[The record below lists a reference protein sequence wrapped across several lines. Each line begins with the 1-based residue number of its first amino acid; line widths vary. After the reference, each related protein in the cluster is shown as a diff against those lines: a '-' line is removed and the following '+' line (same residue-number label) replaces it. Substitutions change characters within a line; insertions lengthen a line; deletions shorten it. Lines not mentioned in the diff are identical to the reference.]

1 MKNLRA
7 IRERQ
12 GLTQAELAE
21 LIETD
26 AAVISHYEA
35 GTRGPA
41 WTTAIRIADALG
53 CSLDELAGR
62 IEPTHVVAE
71 RNLALQRLSMARKL
85 AQRIVSLAEKGAT
98 P

>member
-12 GLTQAELAE
+12 GMTQAKLAELAG
-21 LIETD
+21 TD

-41 WTTAIRIADALG
+41 WSTAIRLADALG

-62 IEPTHVVAE
+62 IEPTHAGAE
-71 RNLALQRLSMARKL
+71 RNRAVGRLNMIARIA
-85 AQRIVSLAEKGAT
+85 AQGAG

>member
-12 GLTQAELAE
+12 GLTQAKLAE

-41 WTTAIRIADALG
+41 WATALRIADVLG

-71 RNLALQRLSMARKL
+71 RNRL
-85 AQRIVSLAEKGAT
+85 AQRLGLIAKIAGAGAR

>member
-12 GLTQAELAE
+12 GLTQAKLAE
-21 LIETD
+21 LIDSD

-71 RNLALQRLSMARKL
+71 RNRLARRLALIAKIAGAG
-85 AQRIVSLAEKGAT
+85 AQ

>member
-12 GLTQAELAE
+12 GLTQAKLAV
-21 LIETD
+21 LIRGCS
-26 AAVISHYEA
+26 ANLSAYE
-35 GTRGPA
+35 RGVADPSWKA
-41 WTTAIRIADALG
+41 AIRIADALG

-71 RNLALQRLSMARKL
+71 RNRLIARL
-85 AQRIVSLAEKGAT
+85 NMIARIAAHGAQA
-98 P
+98 

>member
-21 LIETD
+21 LIEAD
-26 AAVISHYEA
+26 AAAISHYEA

-41 WTTAIRIADALG
+41 WSTALRIADVLG

-71 RNLALQRLSMARKL
+71 RNRL
-85 AQRIVSLAEKGAT
+85 AQRLDLIAKIAGAGAR

>member
-12 GLTQAELAE
+12 GLTQAELAK
-21 LIETD
+21 L
-26 AAVISHYEA
+26 AALPQSAICHLEA
-35 GTRGPA
+35 GQRKPSWPSA
-41 WTTAIRIADALG
+41 LRIADALG

-71 RNLALQRLSMARKL
+71 RNRAVSRLDAIAKL
-85 AQRIVSLAEKGAT
+85 AARGAG